1 MAQTFAVMGAT
12 GNVGQ
17 RVATV
22 LLSQG
27 HSVRALVRSLDSSS
41 STELKTA
48 GAELFP
54 TGFVAGT
61 SPLGSLHAD
70 ESCLVS
76 AFSNVD
82 GVFILVPPN
91 VMSPQ
96 PDEEVQAYIALVKG
110 AVQKAENVRK
120 LVFLS
125 SWGAQHASGTG
136 NIVTVHHLEKAF
148 ATLAGPQLSVVFVRA
163 GSFFP
168 NILPRLG
175 SVPSGVFYGYNS
187 PNLVIS
193 LVSTDDI
200 GDEVAK
206 RLVEDQQSSDLKSP
220 FVVELA
226 GPEDYTF
233 AQITDMISSIVGK
246 DIKYTQ
252 LPAESAVPTFMSYGM
267 PQRGAELVAGVSDG
281 IEDGT
286 VAYEH
291 PESLVRGTRH
301 IKDFLAANLS
311 HGK

>member
-1 MAQTFAVMGAT
+1 MPRTFTVMGAT

-17 RVATV
+17 RVANV
-22 LLSQG
+22 LLSHG
-27 HSVRALVRSLDSSS
+27 HSVRALVRALDSSS
-41 STELKTA
+41 STELKNA
-48 GAELFP
+48 GAELFAS
-54 TGFVAGT
+54 GFVAGT

-82 GVFILVPPN
+82 GIFILVPPN
-91 VMSPQ
+91 VMSPH
-96 PDEEVQAYIALVKG
+96 PDEEVQAYIELIKG

-136 NIVTVHHLEKAF
+136 NIVTVHHLEQAF
-148 ATLAGPQLSVVFVRA
+148 APLAGPQLNIVFVRA

-168 NILPRLG
+168 NILPRLR
-175 SVPSGVFYGYNS
+175 SVPSGIFMGSNS

-193 LVSTDDI
+193 MVSTDDI

-206 RLVEDQQSSDLKSP
+206 RLVETQRECEPNSP
-220 FVVELA
+220 VIVELA

-233 AQITDMISSIVGK
+233 AQITEMISSIVGK
-246 DIKYTQ
+246 QIEYQKQ
-252 LPAESAVPTFMSYGM
+252 PAESIVPSLVSYGM
-267 PQRGAELVAGVSDG
+267 PQRGAELVAGVSNG

-301 IKDFLAANLS
+301 LKDFLIANLP
-311 HGK
+311 